1 MQRLTP
7 DNWVT
12 LVILAA
18 IVTAA
23 MLAVYLPQAEELQ
36 ALRHRMASLRLAM
49 DADAKKA
56 SVVPNMV
63 LEVDAMKRRY
73 KGFDRRMP
81 KRKELGGFLRE
92 ISSILASEQ
101 LSNQLTE
108 PGNPKREALFHTL
121 PIIMKFQGSYLSL
134 ASLLER
140 IDGMERLTRVQK
152 LLVTKDRKS
161 EDLNIEVQMNIYFK
175 ES

>member
-92 ISSILASEQ
+92 ISSILASE
-101 LSNQLTE
+101 
-108 PGNPKREALFHTL
+108 
-121 PIIMKFQGSYLSL
+121 
-134 ASLLER
+134 
-140 IDGMERLTRVQK
+140 
-152 LLVTKDRKS
+152 
-161 EDLNIEVQMNIYFK
+161 
-175 ES
+175 